1 MMKKNK
7 FWFEISSGSRSRL
20 GWLLLLMLSVV
31 VSSQATGSSS
41 LVEEQQEEVND
52 VVVFDEF
59 PTADAA
65 AAAAAAGANV
75 MSEKCLKDSQQQLDA
90 FRRAIPW
97 AVKSKSIIN

>member
-59 PTADAA
+59 PTA

>member
-65 AAAAAAGANV
+65 AAAAGANV